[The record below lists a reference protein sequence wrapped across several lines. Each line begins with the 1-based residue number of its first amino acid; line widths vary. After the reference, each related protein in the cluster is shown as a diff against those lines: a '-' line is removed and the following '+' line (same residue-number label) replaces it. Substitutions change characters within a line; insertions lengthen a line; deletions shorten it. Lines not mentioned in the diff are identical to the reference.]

1 MPLCSPMVHQKGCI
15 QTQQVSRLN
24 RCSIEGT
31 CGGLCVQC
39 VQSAGQ
45 THFGMAKN
53 NNRQSHIRKAFLWR
67 FTWGCLPS
75 ICTISHD
82 KHASGQ
88 PALLYLTSLVPYHT
102 IHTLLASLLFR
113 AICRVGQKRM
123 YKQYLTAYLVFSL
136 PTMPCI
142 HRMYINIFLTDPSYM
157 LYGQDGPTANHQNL
171 IKLKK
176 NIFSARGGRTRAF
189 GCEMRFWQYVSLAR
203 SCAF

>member
-1 MPLCSPMVHQKGCI
+1 MFGCNIYLVLIGRRAATLNCMPLCSPMVHQKGCI

-88 PALLYLTSLVPYHT
+88 PALLYLTYFCTLPLLYH
-102 IHTLLASLLFR
+102 I
-113 AICRVGQKRM
+113 
-123 YKQYLTAYLVFSL
+123 
-136 PTMPCI
+136 
-142 HRMYINIFLTDPSYM
+142 
-157 LYGQDGPTANHQNL
+157 
-171 IKLKK
+171 
-176 NIFSARGGRTRAF
+176 TRYT
-189 GCEMRFWQYVSLAR
+189 RFWPACSFVLYVGLAR
-203 SCAF
+203 NVCINSI

>member
-1 MPLCSPMVHQKGCI
+1 VCSVCR
-15 QTQQVSRLN
+15 VLARLTLAWPKIITDKVTSA
-24 RCSIEGT
+24 RRF
-31 CGGLCVQC
+31 CGGLRGDASQVYVPFHTINMLLASLLFC
-39 VQSAGQ
+39 
-45 THFGMAKN
+45 TLPLLY
-53 NNRQSHIRKAFLWR
+53 HITRYTR
-67 FTWGCLPS
+67 FW
-75 ICTISHD
+75 
-82 KHASGQ
+82 
-88 PALLYLTSLVPYHT
+88 PACSFVPYLFLYLTSLVPYHT

>member
-1 MPLCSPMVHQKGCI
+1 MFGCNIYLVLIGRRAATLNCMPLCSPMVHQKGCI

-102 IHTLLASLLFR
+102 IHTLLASLLFCTLPIFVPYLSCTISHDTH
-113 AICRVGQKRM
+113 ASGQPA
-123 YKQYLTAYLVFSL
+123 L
-136 PTMPCI
+136 
-142 HRMYINIFLTDPSYM
+142 
-157 LYGQDGPTANHQNL
+157 
-171 IKLKK
+171 
-176 NIFSARGGRTRAF
+176 
-189 GCEMRFWQYVSLAR
+189 
-203 SCAF
+203 